1 MSARAPSTA
10 SAVSLVSVAS
20 AIAAS
25 ACNFASSEFSVELVS
40 PLLVLLEN
48 KGGLETGEVVEAELM
63 PV

>member
-10 SAVSLVSVAS
+10 SAVSLVSMAS

-25 ACNFASSEFSVELVS
+25 ACSFASSAFSVELVT

-48 KGGLETGEVVEAELM
+48 KGGLEADEVVEAELM